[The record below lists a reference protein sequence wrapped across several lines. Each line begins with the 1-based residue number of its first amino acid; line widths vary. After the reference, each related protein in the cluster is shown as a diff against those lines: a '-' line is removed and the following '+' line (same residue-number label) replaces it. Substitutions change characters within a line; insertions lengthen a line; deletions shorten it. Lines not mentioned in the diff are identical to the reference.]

1 MNRSLQRHLSLMLA
15 LAIFLIGLLAS
26 LASFYFAYTE
36 AVEFQDDSL
45 RQIAALTVGNGADEK
60 RLDAANRV
68 AADPESRI
76 RIIRLPQDP
85 TPAWLPASV
94 KEGFHTLDAESGRM
108 RVFVRDARSGG
119 RVIIAQPTDARD
131 EIAFNSAL
139 RTLLPMLVLL
149 PVLVWLVFRIV
160 RRELAGVRRLSER
173 LDSQSAVQLH
183 PLPERD
189 LPDEIAPFVQ
199 AINRLLE
206 RVNRMVS
213 EQRRFIADAAHEL
226 RSPLTALSLQVQ
238 NLEHAESQETVRE
251 RVAPLKAGIER
262 ARCLTEQLLSLA
274 RMQADV
280 EADTAIDVSAM
291 VRELIV
297 EYLPMAEAKGI
308 DLGLEEKAPL
318 SVRTLSGS
326 LRLIIKNALENALKY
341 TPDGGEV
348 TLRILSDNDGVA
360 IEVVDTGPGIPPADR
375 ERVFDA
381 FHRLPGVAGQGS
393 GLGLA
398 IAREAAIRLGGEIS
412 LQDREDTQGLIFR
425 FHLPLSNR

>member
-15 LAIFLIGLLAS
+15 LAIFLVGLLAS
-26 LASFYFAYTE
+26 LVSFYFAYSE

-45 RQIAALTVGNGADEK
+45 RQIAALTVGNGAEEM

-76 RIIRLPQDP
+76 RIIRLPQD
-85 TPAWLPASV
+85 TRPAWLPAGV
-94 KEGFHTLDAESGRM
+94 REGFHTLDDVSGRM

-139 RTLLPMLVLL
+139 RTLLPLLVLL

-173 LDSQSAVQLH
+173 LDSQSTVQLH
-183 PLPERD
+183 PLPEQD

-199 AINRLLE
+199 AINRLLD

-238 NLEHAESQETVRE
+238 NLEKAESQETVRE

-262 ARCLTEQLLSLA
+262 ARSLTEQLLSLA

-308 DLGLEEKAPL
+308 DLGLEEDAPL

-326 LRLIIKNALENALKY
+326 LRLVIKNALENALKY

-381 FHRLPGVAGQGS
+381 FHRLPGAAGQGS

-398 IAREAAIRLGGEIS
+398 IAREAAIRLGGQIS
-412 LQDREDTQGLIFR
+412 LQDRADTQGLVFR